1 MEFNDMQKLRVE
13 DVMSTALI
21 VANVDESITDADFDM
36 RLANIRHIPVVDEKY
51 RLAGIVSDRDVLR
64 TLGKSKKRLV
74 QVREVMTTN
83 VCTIEDSAPASD
95 AVRQLLEHK
104 FGCLPVTGDQG
115 QLVGMV
121 TETDF
126 LRIAHK
132 VLQGSDL

>member
-1 MEFNDMQKLRVE
+1 MEFNKMQDLRVE

-21 VANVDESITDADFDM
+21 VAKVDESITDADFDM

-51 RLAGIVSDRDVLR
+51 RLTGIVSDRDVLR

-74 QVREVMTTN
+74 QVREVMTSD
-83 VCTIEDSAPASD
+83 VCTIEHSALASE
-95 AVRQLLEHK
+95 ALRQMLENK
-104 FGCLPVTGDQG
+104 FGCLPVTGEQG

-126 LRIAHK
+126 LRIAHD
-132 VLQGSDL
+132 VLQGNVG